1 MTFLTFILII
11 LILSSLILI
20 HELGH
25 FIAARK
31 NGVRVE
37 EFGIGYP
44 PRIWGK
50 KIGETLYS
58 INVLPLGGFVRIAGE
73 EVESDKEEKEYVK
86 DPGSFISKPPK
97 IQALILMAGIIMN
110 TAMAISLFYVFFF
123 LNGFRSFYIPMIF
136 EHKFRFG
143 TEHKYSTVVFD
154 TTKDSAA
161 KEAGMQVG
169 DVIIRIDGQE
179 IKNIQDMRK
188 ALMGKSDL
196 VVKVESLDIKDRSY
210 TKINTYYV
218 TPKPNSNPESTD
230 EGDSIIGVYTGD
242 ATAISYD
249 SLTERILAG
258 PLHAYNLLS
267 YSLISFG
274 KIIGIS
280 VENKSVEP
288 VSETMVGP
296 VGVFNI
302 MVSVFKAGGSKLAL
316 SVIDTLA
323 IISLGFAFSNILPI
337 PALDGG
343 RIAFKIFEMVTRR
356 RVKPAFEANVH
367 KVGMYILLGLMLLI
381 TLKDLSV

>member
-20 HELGH
+20 HEFGH

-50 KIGETLYS
+50 QVGETLYS
-58 INVLPLGGFVRIAGE
+58 INVLPLGGFVKIAGE
-73 EVESDKEEKEYVK
+73 EVESDNEEKEYVK
-86 DPGSFISKPPK
+86 DPGSFVSKPPK
-97 IQALILMAGIIMN
+97 IQALILTAGIMMN
-110 TAMAISLFYVFFF
+110 TLMAISLFYIFFF
-123 LNGFRSFYIPMIF
+123 INGFKSFYIPMIF
-136 EHKFRFG
+136 DHKFRFG
-143 TEHKYSTVVFD
+143 TEHSYNTVIFD
-154 TTKDSAA
+154 MTDESAA
-161 KEAGMQVG
+161 KEAGMQIG
-169 DVIIRIDGQE
+169 DAIIKIDGQE
-179 IKNIQDMRK
+179 IKNIQDERK
-188 ALMGKSDL
+188 ALMGKSGSL
-196 VVKVESLDIKDRSY
+196 VKVEALDMKDRSY
-210 TKINTYYV
+210 TEIKSYNV
-218 TPKPNSNPESTD
+218 TPKPNTKPESAD
-230 EGDSIIGVYTGD
+230 EGDSIIGVYTGE
-242 ATAISYD
+242 AKSISYD
-249 SLTERILAG
+249 STLEKIFAG

-274 KIIGIS
+274 KIIGFS
-280 VENKSVEP
+280 AHSKSVEP

-302 MVSVFKAGGSKLAL
+302 MVSVFKAGGSKLFL

-323 IISLGFAFSNILPI
+323 VISLGFAFSNILPI

-343 RIAFKIFEMVTRR
+343 RIAFKVYEMVARK

-367 KVGMYILLGLMLLI
+367 KVGMYVLLGLMLLI
-381 TLKDLSV
+381 TLKDLSL

>member
-11 LILSSLILI
+11 LVLSSLILI
-20 HELGH
+20 HEFGH

-44 PRIWGK
+44 PRIWGR

-86 DPGSFISKPPK
+86 DPGSFISKPPR
-97 IQALILMAGIIMN
+97 IQALILTAGIIMN
-110 TAMAISLFYVFFF
+110 TLVAVFLFYIFFF
-123 LNGFRSFYIPMIF
+123 VNGFKSFYIPMIF
-136 EHKFRFG
+136 DHEFRFG
-143 TEHKYSTVVFD
+143 TEHSYNTVIFD
-154 TTKDSAA
+154 MTDDSAA
-161 KEAGMQVG
+161 KEAGMQIG
-169 DVIIRIDGQE
+169 EAIIRIDGQE
-179 IKNIQDMRK
+179 IKNIQDERE
-188 ALMGKSDL
+188 ALMGKSGL
-196 VVKVESLDIKDRSY
+196 SVKIEALDMRDRSY
-210 TKINTYYV
+210 TKIESYTV
-218 TPKPNSNPESTD
+218 TPKPNLKPESAS
-230 EGDSIIGVYTGD
+230 EGDSIIGVYTGE
-242 ATAISYD
+242 AKSISYD
-249 SLTERILAG
+249 STLEKIFSG

-280 VENKSVEP
+280 VQDKSVGP

-343 RIAFKIFEMVTRR
+343 RIAFKVYEMITRK
-356 RVKPAFEANVH
+356 RVKPSFEANVH

-381 TLKDLSV
+381 TLKDLSL

>member
-20 HELGH
+20 HEFGH

-50 KIGETLYS
+50 QVGETLYS
-58 INVLPLGGFVRIAGE
+58 INVLPLGGFVKIAGE
-73 EVESDKEEKEYVK
+73 EVESDNEEKEYVK
-86 DPGSFISKPPK
+86 DPGSFVSKPPK
-97 IQALILMAGIIMN
+97 IQALILTAGIMMN
-110 TAMAISLFYVFFF
+110 TVMAISLFYIFFF
-123 LNGFRSFYIPMIF
+123 INGFKSFYIPMIF
-136 EHKFRFG
+136 DHKFRFG
-143 TEHKYSTVVFD
+143 TEHSYNTVIFD
-154 TTKDSAA
+154 MTDESAA

-169 DVIIRIDGQE
+169 DAIIRIDGQE
-179 IKNIQDMRK
+179 IKNIQDERK
-188 ALMGKSDL
+188 ALMGKSGL
-196 VVKVESLDIKDRSY
+196 LVKVEALDMKDRSY
-210 TKINTYYV
+210 TEIKSYNV
-218 TPKPNSNPESTD
+218 TPKPNTKPESAD
-230 EGDSIIGVYTGD
+230 EGNSIIGVYTGE
-242 ATAISYD
+242 AKSISYD
-249 SLTERILAG
+249 STLEKIFAG

-274 KIIGIS
+274 KIIGFS
-280 VENKSVEP
+280 VHSKSVEP

-323 IISLGFAFSNILPI
+323 ILSLGFAFSNILPI

-343 RIAFKIFEMVTRR
+343 RIAFKVYEMVSRK

-367 KVGMYILLGLMLLI
+367 KVGMWILLGLMLLI
-381 TLKDLSV
+381 TLKDLSL